1 MLGRAFPWEKFNFL
15 IFLFSALCFY
25 EIFLWF
31 WIQNW
36 EHCLRFWG
44 FFFCFLSSSLHMLVT
59 KMEIISIATLLKMK
73 YLCLYSSLKWKCYS
87 SRTLLCLDL
96 GSAQCEEPG
105 ALKKNNSIKSSSPML
120 GFQIRRIWIRYLKH
134 MSGPA
139 SYQSPPESQEGE
151 DCIPCAFFRCPWA
164 TQVAADALCRF
175 MHLDG
180 HTALLGSEWQC
191 TQTELFPSELDK
203 GWTLSLF
210 IICFL
215 LLLWHG
221 ES

>member
-1 MLGRAFPWEKFNFL
+1 MLGRAFPWENFNFL

-105 ALKKNNSIKSSSPML
+105 ALKKKQQYKIIIPHA
-120 GFQIRRIWIRYLKH
+120 GF
-134 MSGPA
+134 SN
-139 SYQSPPESQEGE
+139 QE
-151 DCIPCAFFRCPWA
+151 DMD
-164 TQVAADALCRF
+164 QVLET
-175 MHLDG
+175 HVW
-180 HTALLGSEWQC
+180 S
-191 TQTELFPSELDK
+191 
-203 GWTLSLF
+203 
-210 IICFL
+210 CFL
-215 LLLWHG
+215 SIPSRISKRRRLYPVCIFQMSLGHSGGSRCFMQIYASGWAHSSVG
-221 ES
+221 IWMTVHADWIVSIRAW